1 MQRPACLLA
10 LWFCSFTAAAV
21 PDAVPGVPT
30 AVVPDVIVPDA
41 AGVELEEAAVT
52 ANEPRYAAPTT
63 RDRIGRVWVPV
74 HLDGIGPFRMVFDT
88 GAMHSA
94 VTMRTAQ
101 RLGIPLDARR
111 RVLLQGATG
120 SAIAPSID
128 IKALRVGDLQLAP
141 DFLTVVPYAFGG
153 ADGLLGTDGM
163 GEHRIAI
170 DFRRDRID
178 IARSRNRRA
187 AAGFSTVRFLPDGQN
202 LLVVR
207 ATIAGKTVR
216 AIIDTGAHSTVG
228 NLALRTLLG
237 RRIEHSENRR
247 TEVHGATGAVQV
259 GVGVRVPAIRL
270 GELVVFDSTVT
281 FADLHLFDNW
291 QLGKE
296 PALLIGMDILGLVDE
311 IVIDYRR
318 HELQIKPRSSGS

>member
-1 MQRPACLLA
+1 MQRPACLLTA
-10 LWFCSFTAAAV
+10 LWFCSLANAAV
-21 PDAVPGVPT
+21 PDALPS
-30 AVVPDVIVPDA
+30 AVVPDVIVPEA
-41 AGVELEEAAVT
+41 SGELDEAAVT

-74 HLDGIGPFRMVFDT
+74 HIDGIGPFRMVFDT
-88 GAMHSA
+88 GATRSA

-101 RLGIPLDARR
+101 RLGTPLDARR
-111 RVLLQGATG
+111 NVLLQGATG
-120 SAIAPSID
+120 SAIAPAINVQS
-128 IKALRVGDLQLAP
+128 LRVGDLSLQP
-141 DFLTVVPYAFGG
+141 DFLPVVPYAFGG

-170 DFRRDRID
+170 DFGRDRID

-187 AAGFSTVRFLPDGQN
+187 AQGFSTVRFLPDGQN

-237 RRIEHSENRR
+237 RRIESAESRR
-247 TEVHGATGAVQV
+247 TEVYGATGAVQV
-259 GVGVRVPAIRL
+259 GDGVRVPAIRL
-270 GELVVFDSTVT
+270 GDLFVFDSTVT

-291 QLGKE
+291 QLGNE
-296 PALLIGMDILGLVDE
+296 PALLIGMDILGLVDV

-318 HELQIKPRSSGS
+318 HELHIKPRRAGS